1 MQTLAI
7 RDVIDRYAI
16 GLDRRDW
23 ELVRTCF
30 TADCVADYGRTGRWT
45 DRETLIDALD
55 EIHRDIGPTLHRLSN
70 HYIEVDGDA
79 ARATTYLDAVLK
91 VEHPDFDLVHVIGTY
106 HDELTRGSDEWL
118 ISSRRVDTFMFRRES
133 TSSRR

>member
-1 MQTLAI
+1 MLDHADAAI

-30 TADCVADYGRTGRWT
+30 AADCLADYGRTGRWT

-55 EIHRDIGPTLHRLSN
+55 EPPGPPPTS
-70 HYIEVDGDA
+70 
-79 ARATTYLDAVLK
+79 
-91 VEHPDFDLVHVIGTY
+91 
-106 HDELTRGSDEWL
+106 TRC
-118 ISSRRVDTFMFRRES
+118 
-133 TSSRR
+133 

>member
-1 MQTLAI
+1 MQTQAI

-30 TADCVADYGRTGRWT
+30 TEDCVADYGRTGSWT
-45 DRETLIDALD
+45 NREALIDALD
-55 EIHRDIGPTLHRLSN
+55 EIHREIGPSLHRLSN
-70 HYIEVDGDA
+70 HYFEVEDDR

-91 VEHPDFDLVHVIGTY
+91 VEQHGFDLVHVIGTY
-106 HDELTRGSDEWL
+106 HDELRRTGDEWR
-118 ISSRRVDTFMFRRES
+118 ISARRVETFMFRRES
-133 TSSRR
+133 TSS